1 MYKTDALTI
10 APREY
15 IVAGVGLEPTSA
27 AYETVLETTSRHPAL
42 LYSWYDSN
50 IQPSAYQ
57 ADALTDCATRVL
69 FELQV
74 GIEPMEQRDQN
85 LSKLSSLFAQSQ
97 FCSASPSPTCVIL
110 RCFLLTL
117 QRYNARLQPF
127 CVPKTICTFFIIFLK
142 NSAAKALFE

>member
-1 MYKTDALTI
+1 MFFQLNYTPVSLYSRQDLHLQPTVYKTDALTI

-57 ADALTDCATRVL
+57 ADALTDCATRVCCFVL
-69 FELQV
+69 QAGLEPATTSFVARYSNPTELLEYSVSFKSESNQ
-74 GIEPMEQRDQN
+74 
-85 LSKLSSLFAQSQ
+85 
-97 FCSASPSPTCVIL
+97 
-110 RCFLLTL
+110 
-117 QRYNARLQPF
+117 QPAHY
-127 CVPKTICTFFIIFLK
+127 K
-142 NSAAKALFE
+142 